1 MGDLWLEGKQ
11 ILPEVNTIS
20 GPIHF
25 SGLSRMTQLTDH
37 ETPYHPVPSHP
48 KCCLSVPIP
57 TVGPQATGLLAE
69 ISDNITSL
77 AAIPHTQ
84 DYCYTHVVIHSTRES
99 ATLLFNVFIGTIRPM
114 DDADRTVLQSATEFT
129 ASQVA
134 NQFFALS
141 VPSQVTSNYVS
152 DEVSAHMSTTES
164 ANCTHANSHS
174 NSDKPHVQS
183 SELDSSI
190 LAPYMEST
198 ALDSDETF
206 PYTSTADKSI
216 HPFSSDFFRSF

>member
-1 MGDLWLEGKQ
+1 
-11 ILPEVNTIS
+11 
-20 GPIHF
+20 
-25 SGLSRMTQLTDH
+25 
-37 ETPYHPVPSHP
+37 
-48 KCCLSVPIP
+48 
-57 TVGPQATGLLAE
+57 
-69 ISDNITSL
+69 
-77 AAIPHTQ
+77 
-84 DYCYTHVVIHSTRES
+84 
-99 ATLLFNVFIGTIRPM
+99 M

-216 HPFSSDFFRSF
+216 HPFSSDFLEAFRRLDAPSYAHVPRNVYMRKESAPSKSGQNTHFLRTFDGPFKVIGHPHAKSFIFKTSPFRNRLTPPN